1 MIFLQIHYSV
11 WDVNAL
17 EINIQGF
24 SKYSSVQK
32 TQSHFLTQI
41 CDISKNTFT
50 LNKSIFHCIAK
61 LSCYKGPKD
70 VFINF
75 FMVLIRGARKSWND
89 VSFLIKTFHESL
101 NSLEKVFGSVDFHKH
116 LNWNLPKKR
125 GSWPFS
131 SEFFQDHITTNL
143 HDT

>member
-1 MIFLQIHYSV
+1 MLTHSKLTSRVSLSIPLCRKPRVIFWHKFVIH
-11 WDVNAL
+11 
-17 EINIQGF
+17 
-24 SKYSSVQK
+24 QK
-32 TQSHFLTQI
+32 KTS
-41 CDISKNTFT
+41 T
-50 LNKSIFHCIAK
+50 LNTSIFHCIAK
-61 LSCYKGPKD
+61 LSCYKSLKD
-70 VFINF
+70 AFFNI